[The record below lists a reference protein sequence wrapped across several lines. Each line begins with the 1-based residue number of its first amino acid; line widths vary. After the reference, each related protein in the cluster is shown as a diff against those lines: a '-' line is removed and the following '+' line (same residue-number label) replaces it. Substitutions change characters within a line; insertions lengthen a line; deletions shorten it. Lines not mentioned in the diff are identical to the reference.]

1 MPTESDE
8 SGTSLN
14 DSQIQEIFRDLNE
27 SMNISVDF
35 NSHELGGSQFW
46 SQLEAD
52 LVKSLELDSV
62 EDVEQCRKRL
72 SPILGE
78 VLEGQQ
84 IQLEHSEFDNLL
96 NQMVDHYFGLGILDS
111 LLREDSVFG
120 IMVNGFQEVYFES
133 RGKLHKAPHSFWSN
147 AHLRHVINRLCARN
161 AIDLLSDKH
170 PVRSFSLPNNSS
182 VIILI
187 PPATP
192 DSPCLSIRRR
202 IAKKPITID
211 QLVQFGTI
219 SAEMLQFL
227 KVAIE
232 ARLNILVCGH
242 LGSGANTLVSILSSF
257 IPGDERVISIE
268 YESEYTLRVNHL
280 IKLIADKNPVSENT
294 YGRLLTLAG
303 NMRGDRI
310 ILGEFLPSDAY
321 SILNGVND
329 DFSGSMLRVVARSPA
344 DAINRLESFLYLD
357 KPTLPSAKI
366 RSLINSS
373 IDLIA
378 YQERLRDGTRV
389 VKNVV
394 EVLDNADGDDHVSLK
409 GIFGIEQI
417 GIKDGRIIRRFVS
430 YGRPSEKMM
439 DKIEAAGIEMPP
451 ELFATEVKQDD
462 TKKMSETERRA
473 IKFSKGKY
481 AFTSYS
487 KDDRDRVRVLVKELE
502 NNGFDIWLD
511 VLDIKPGDEWAK
523 ALENAIKDAGAFLVI
538 LTPSAAKSP
547 FVRNEIT
554 MAQDE
559 GLPIIPIKVDE
570 CDIPI
575 QIRALQYILY
585 DKNNMSATIDL
596 ISETLSKHISNK
608 QLVGEI

>member
-1 MPTESDE
+1 MPTEAEEIALPLDD
-8 SGTSLN
+8 N
-14 DSQIQEIFRDLNE
+14 QIQEIFRGLNE
-27 SMNISVDF
+27 RLNISVDF
-35 NSHELGGSQFW
+35 NSSDLDGLQFW

-52 LVKSLELDSV
+52 LVKSLGLGSM
-62 EDVEQCRKRL
+62 EDIEQGRKRL

-78 VLEGQQ
+78 VLEGQK
-84 IQLEHSEFDNLL
+84 IQLEQTEFDDLL
-96 NQMVDHYFGLGILDS
+96 NQLVDHYFGLGIIDG
-111 LLREDSVFG
+111 LLREDPIFG

-133 RGKLHKAPHSFWSN
+133 RGKLHKSPRSFWSD
-147 AHLRHVINRLCARN
+147 AHLRHVINRLCAGN
-161 AIDLLSDKH
+161 AVDLPSDKR
-170 PVRSFSLPNNSS
+170 PVLSFSLPNNYS
-182 VIILI
+182 VIILL

-227 KVAIE
+227 KASIE

-280 IKLIADKNPVSENT
+280 IKLRADKDPMSENT
-294 YGRLLTLAG
+294 YGKLLTLAG
-303 NMRGDRI
+303 TMRGDRI
-310 ILGEFLPSDAY
+310 VLGEFLPSDTY
-321 SILNGVND
+321 DILNSVND
-329 DFSGSMLRVVARSPA
+329 DFSGSMLRVTAKSPA

-357 KPTLPSAKI
+357 KPTLPAAKI
-366 RSLINSS
+366 RNLINSS

-378 YQERLRDGTRV
+378 YQERLRDGSRV
-389 VKNVV
+389 VKSIV
-394 EVLDNADGDDHVSLK
+394 EVLDSIDGNAPVKLK
-409 GIFGIEQI
+409 EIFGVKQTGFE
-417 GIKDGRIIRRFVS
+417 DGRILRRFVI
-430 YGRPSEKMM
+430 YGRPSEKIM
-439 DKIEAAGIEMPP
+439 DKIDAAGIQLPP
-451 ELFATEVKQDD
+451 ELFVSEVKQDEE
-462 TKKMSETERRA
+462 KKMSEAERRA

-511 VLDIKPGDEWAK
+511 VLDIKPGEEWTK
-523 ALENAIKDAGAFLVI
+523 VLESAIKDAGAFLVI

-559 GLPIIPIKVDE
+559 GLPVIPVKMDE

-585 DKNNMSATIDL
+585 DQNDLTATIDL